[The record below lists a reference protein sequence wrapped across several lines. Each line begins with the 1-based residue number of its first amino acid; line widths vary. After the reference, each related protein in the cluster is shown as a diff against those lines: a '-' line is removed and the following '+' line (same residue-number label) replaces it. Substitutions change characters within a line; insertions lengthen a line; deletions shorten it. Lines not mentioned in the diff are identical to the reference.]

1 MYNLK
6 NLQSIVIKKAEKGSI
21 GIVSDKKDYRM
32 EREKNFTLVPLSSL
46 KLFMMLLKKDQRRRS
61 NIFLVTFQII
71 LMQKIL
77 SLVDFI
83 YCLKFI
89 KGYMTYQEDQKFLN
103 VAFIQRM
110 YLLFQCA
117 SLNLLLWKL
126 SHISK
131 ILLTVLKNSETS
143 KINQKIL

>member
-61 NIFLVTFQII
+61 NIFLVTF
-71 LMQKIL
+71 
-77 SLVDFI
+77 
-83 YCLKFI
+83 
-89 KGYMTYQEDQKFLN
+89 
-103 VAFIQRM
+103 
-110 YLLFQCA
+110 
-117 SLNLLLWKL
+117 
-126 SHISK
+126 
-131 ILLTVLKNSETS
+131 
-143 KINQKIL
+143 